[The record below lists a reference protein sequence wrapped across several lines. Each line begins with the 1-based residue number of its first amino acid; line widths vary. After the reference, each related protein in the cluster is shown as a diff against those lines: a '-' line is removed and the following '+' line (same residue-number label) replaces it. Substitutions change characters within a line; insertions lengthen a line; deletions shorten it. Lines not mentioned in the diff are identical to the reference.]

1 VFLIEGMTLD
11 EICIKAA
18 FGFDRRVEFFLLSFL
33 SLVVFITHDAG
44 PKKKRKKGHTNLL
57 FPGLAVR
64 GHSRPFAFGVHDLFL
79 KLVRPILLPPLLAG
93 THHSCK

>member
-1 VFLIEGMTLD
+1 MFLIEGMTLD

-44 PKKKRKKGHTNLL
+44 PKKKEEKRAHKLT
-57 FPGLAVR
+57 FPWLG
-64 GHSRPFAFGVHDLFL
+64 RPRAQSTLCL
-79 KLVRPILLPPLLAG
+79 WR
-93 THHSCK
+93 T